1 MMQFPF
7 PLSILLIA
15 AILDYSIGDPIN
27 WLHPVQFMG
36 NAISWYCQLVFKNLV
51 NPLALKLVGIGLT
64 IGLILGSG
72 IAGWLTVS
80 AAGWVHPGLGM
91 IADTILVAS
100 CFAGR
105 SLRNAAE
112 AVLQPLLAGEIA
124 EARQVLSRYVGRDT
138 ANLSAEEILRA
149 VLETVAENATDGVM
163 APLFYAI
170 LGTAIAIHYNF
181 PLCVLPLAYKA
192 ASTLDSMVGY
202 REPPYTDL
210 GWCSA
215 RLEDYLTWLPCRL
228 TVITLA
234 LISGKPRQVWRICQ
248 RDGIKDP
255 SPNSGWSEGA
265 YAAILGVQLGGT
277 NWYRRIPKTKPL
289 LGDSLHKIALSDIR
303 RSLQLTRTC
312 FLIWLLGA
320 SIILFYFVNH
330 KVILI

>member
-1 MMQFPF
+1 M
-7 PLSILLIA
+7 SVLLIA
-15 AILDYSIGDPIN
+15 AILDYLLGDPIN
-27 WLHPVQFMG
+27 WPHPVKFMG
-36 NAISWYCQLVFKNLV
+36 NVISWYCQLVFKNLMK
-51 NPLALKLVGIGLT
+51 PLALRLAGIGLT

-72 IAGWLTVS
+72 LAGWLIVS
-80 AAGWVHPGLGM
+80 AVGGIHPGLGM
-91 IADTILVAS
+91 IADIILLAS

-112 AVLQPLLAGEIA
+112 AVLQPLLAGEIG

-138 ANLSAEEILRA
+138 ENLSAEEILRA

-170 LGTAIAIHYNF
+170 LGTAIAIPGNF
-181 PLCVLPLAYKA
+181 PICVLPLAYKA

-234 LISGKPRQVWRICQ
+234 FISGNPRQVWRICQ
-248 RDGIKDP
+248 RDAIKDP

-277 NWYRRIPKTKPL
+277 NWYRGVAKTKPL
-289 LGDSLHKIALSDIR
+289 LGDSLHAIALSDIK
-303 RSLQLTRTC
+303 RSLQLTRAC
-312 FLIWLLGA
+312 FLLWLLVT
-320 SIILFYFVNH
+320 S
-330 KVILI
+330 VILIPNG